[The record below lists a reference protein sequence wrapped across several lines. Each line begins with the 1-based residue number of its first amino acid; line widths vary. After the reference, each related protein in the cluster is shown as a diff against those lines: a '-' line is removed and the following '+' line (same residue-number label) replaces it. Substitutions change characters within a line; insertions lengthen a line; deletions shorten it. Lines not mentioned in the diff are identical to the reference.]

1 MNSLLSR
8 NNGVLLPNKSNVV
21 MVGGKLMSKGGSAY
35 GNAYNRTMKGMGNMS
50 ISQPKPNFKPFS
62 KNKPINFLI

>member
-8 NNGVLLPNKSNVV
+8 NNGVLLPNKTNVI
-21 MVGGKLMSKGGSAY
+21 MVGGKLISKGG
-35 GNAYNRTMKGMGNMS
+35 NAYSRTMQGMGNMS
-50 ISQPKPNFKPFS
+50 ISQPKPNFKSFS